1 MPITYTVAIDA
12 NHDGDFIDMG
22 EAISSAIIDITW
34 RLGMAELY
42 ASLAPPATA
51 TITVRNP
58 DKAFSPEYAGGLQPG
73 TRIRIQSDDGTTVRT
88 HFTGLIDHIAPSSG
102 ALGQRTAVI
111 HAIGVDAALAAQ
123 TISLPPQ
130 TSVTA
135 DDVIDAVLD
144 AANLRRAILAGYCI
158 IGVSGYNSLDTAKLF
173 GQNSARTL
181 ESGKSTFAYV
191 GDTWDGGIRAASAI
205 AQTAVSER
213 GRFFCNRAG
222 EAVFYN
228 RHHTLTS
235 TTSAAAFADD
245 MDGLAYAYGA
255 DVTNHVQVTLT
266 PRSIGAAHSTLWT
279 LVSSQRIDPGIT
291 TLHVRFRDDDDQPTG
306 ALLLLPPI
314 AGIDFNANTAAD
326 GTGTDQTDSVRVQVE
341 REGFSS
347 ATLRIISAAGRAV
360 YLQAGMRLRGTP
372 LLIGDPV
379 TIEHV
384 DMESVTFY
392 GQHSLTLNLPTLTSL
407 DEADQM
413 ARYELA
419 RRKSPRGTIRAIT
432 LSTRTH
438 PAHVLART
446 LFDRITIT
454 ETQTHHSGDYIIV
467 AEDHH
472 VTKGG
477 TSHTVVW
484 SLEPA
489 DSDVYVVIGL
499 HNPDGTRV
507 LAY

>member
-1 MPITYTVAIDA
+1 MPITYTVAMDA
-12 NHDGDFIDMG
+12 NHDGDFTDMG
-22 EAISSAIIDITW
+22 EAISSAIIDLTW
-34 RLGMAELY
+34 RLGMDKPY
-42 ASLAPPATA
+42 DSLAPPATA
-51 TITVRNP
+51 RITVRNP

-73 TRIRIQSDDGTTVRT
+73 TYIRIQSDDGSTVRT

-102 ALGQRTAVI
+102 ELGQRIAII
-111 HAIGVDAALAAQ
+111 HAIGVDGALAEQ

-135 DDVIDAVLD
+135 DAVIDAVLD
-144 AANLRRAILAGYCI
+144 AANLRRPILAGYCI

-173 GQNSARTL
+173 GQNIARTL

-191 GDTWDGGIRAASAI
+191 GDTWDEGIRADSAI
-205 AQTAVSER
+205 EQTTVSER
-213 GRFFCNRAG
+213 GRFFSDRAG

-228 RHHTLTS
+228 RHHTLTH
-235 TTSAAAFADD
+235 TTSAATFADD
-245 MDGLAYAYGA
+245 MDGLAYSYGA

-266 PRSIGAAHSTLWT
+266 PRSIGAANSTLWT
-279 LVSSQRIDPGIT
+279 LASSQRIDPGIT

-306 ALLLLPPI
+306 ALLLIPPI
-314 AGIDFNANTAAD
+314 AGLDFNANTAAD
-326 GTGTDQTDSVRVQVE
+326 GTGTDQTDSVRVNIE
-341 REGFSS
+341 REDFSS
-347 ATLRIISAAGRAV
+347 ATLRITSTAGTAV

-379 TIEHV
+379 TIEHIAM
-384 DMESVTFY
+384 DSVTFY
-392 GQHSLTLNLPTLTSL
+392 GQRSLTLTLPTLTSL

-419 RRKSPRGTIRAIT
+419 RRTSPRGTIRAIT

-438 PAHVLART
+438 PTHVLART

-454 ETQTHHSGDYIIV
+454 EMQTDHSGDYVII
-467 AEDHH
+467 AEEHH

-477 TSHTVVW
+477 TSHTVTW
-484 SLEPA
+484 LLEPA

-499 HNPDGTRV
+499 HKPDGTRV